1 MKITGLIVE
10 YNPFHNGHIKHIKE
24 SIKITNP
31 DLVIAVTSGNFSQR
45 GEVSIINKFD
55 KTKAAL
61 KYGVDLVVE
70 LPYIYTVQNGNE
82 FGKKAVQILNALGV
96 TDIVFGSE
104 TNNIEELNKMSSFNI
119 KVDNLKEIMSTGA
132 SYPKA
137 YGLLTDSLYPNDI
150 LAVSYLKEINKTNIT
165 PHTIKRTTKYHD
177 TRLKKIT
184 SAKAIRL
191 AVEKN
196 KDISMATPIK
206 IKEPHFTKELYPL
219 LRHTLIASKSKD
231 LHNIFLV
238 NEGIENLL
246 VKNAI
251 KYDTYE
257 DFIDNSVSYRYT
269 RSRINRVCLHILNNI
284 SKQDAKHLG
293 QKLNYIRVLG
303 FNQKGQRYLKS
314 IKNKNINIITQFKNI
329 DPKQKEIEWKA
340 ALLYSSLLNK
350 PNDYIKLE
358 LKGPIITK

>member
-24 SIKITNP
+24 SIKLTNP
-31 DLVIAVTSGNFSQR
+31 DLVIAVTSGNFTQR

-61 KYGVDLVVE
+61 KHGVDLVVE

-82 FGKKAVQILNALGV
+82 FAKKAVQILNALGT

-104 TNNIEELNKMSSFNI
+104 TNNMEELNKMSSFNI

-150 LAVSYLKEINKTNIT
+150 LAVSYLKEINKTKIKA
-165 PHTIKRTTKYHD
+165 HSIKRTTKFHD
-177 TRLKKIT
+177 TKLKKIS
-184 SAKAIRL
+184 SAKAIRHAL
-191 AVEKN
+191 EHKKSIA
-196 KDISMATPIK
+196 IATPIK

-219 LRHTLIASKSKD
+219 LRHTLISSKPKD

-246 VKNAI
+246 IKNAI
-251 KYDTYE
+251 KYDNYE
-257 DFIDNSVSYRYT
+257 EFIDNSVSYRYT
-269 RSRINRVCLHILNNI
+269 RSRINRVCLHILNNVT
-284 SKQDAKHLG
+284 KQDFKGLTS
-293 QKLNYIRVLG
+293 KLSYIRVLG
-303 FNQKGQRYLKS
+303 FNAKGQKYLKS
-314 IKNKNINIITQFKNI
+314 LKKKNLNITTQFKNI
-329 DPKQKEIEWKA
+329 DSKQKEIEWKA
-340 ALLYSSLLNK
+340 ALLYSSLLDK